1 MKVKAAAT
9 IFFTLLVVAF
19 GWSSIQAAA
28 APQFPQDV
36 TFTTLQDAGNSS
48 NSLLLPFPIEGL
60 TGDDDGNLYT
70 TGRAWLTLGRE

>member
-36 TFTTLQDAGNSS
+36 TFTTLQDAGNPS
-48 NSLLLPFPIEGL
+48 NSLLFAIPYRGI
-60 TGDDDGNLYT
+60 D
-70 TGRAWLTLGRE
+70 RRR